1 MNMKVDNALNR
12 LTGILPLLAR
22 QQDCSDQI
30 KALHQDI
37 LASFV
42 EQGHILTREQM
53 ADHVSD
59 LEKAINVLKSH
70 DLVVFSAD
78 DEPVGAYPF
87 TMDEREHKVRINGHQ
102 VYAMCALDALAV
114 SPMFGMDTQV
124 SSTCRATGDPV
135 RIEQSGKT
143 IQNPGQAGDVHFGII
158 WGAANPCFCC
168 ADSLCMEMMF
178 LRDGNIA
185 ENWLTEDPGNR
196 EIFTLDEA
204 VEFGARFFVPLMP
217 DDQRAR
223 RRQIY
228 PVVS

>member
-1 MNMKVDNALNR
+1 MNTKVDNALNR

-204 VEFGARFFVPLMP
+204 IEFGARFFVPLMP